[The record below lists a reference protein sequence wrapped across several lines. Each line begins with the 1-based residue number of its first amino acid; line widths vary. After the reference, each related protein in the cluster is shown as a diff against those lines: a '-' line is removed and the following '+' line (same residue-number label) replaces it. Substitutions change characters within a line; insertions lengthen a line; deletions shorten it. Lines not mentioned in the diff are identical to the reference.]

1 MKFKLN
7 VVKYRWVW
15 MILSACLLLPGI
27 IAMIYSTITY
37 PTHTPLKVGIDFTG
51 GTISQFAIPEKVSVT
66 DKNQL
71 TILRS
76 GLEKANIENP
86 YVQILGASSND
97 ESMETIISIRTK
109 FIDKN
114 SDDLNTIKGVI
125 QKSFPDAQLVSVS
138 SVGPTLGTELLKN
151 SMIALTLAFLGIIA
165 YLTIRFR
172 FDYALAA
179 FLGLLHDTLFVLGVF
194 SILGLVFNVQVDG
207 LFITAILT
215 VIGFSINDT
224 IVTFDRIRENIRYYS
239 KKMSFSE
246 IVDASVNQT
255 LARSINT
262 STTTGLTLLAL
273 YVFGGVTTKD
283 FVLAMLLGV
292 IVGTYSSIFFCS
304 MLLDWWNNRKA
315 APKAVGA
322 QA

>member
-7 VVKYRWVW
+7 VVKYRWLW

-114 SDDLNTIKGVI
+114 SDDLNKIKGVI
-125 QKSFPDAQLVSVS
+125 QTSFPEAQLVSVS

-151 SMIALTLAFLGIIA
+151 SMIAVTLAFLGIIA

-255 LARSINT
+255 IARSINT

-292 IVGTYSSIFFCS
+292 IIGTYSSIFFCS
-304 MLLDWWNNRKA
+304 MLLDWWNNRKKVSA
-315 APKAVGA
+315 TVGA
-322 QA
+322 

>member
-1 MKFKLN
+1 MKIKLN
-7 VVKYRWVW
+7 VVKYRWLW
-15 MILSACLLLPGI
+15 MILSTCLLLPGI

-51 GTISQFAIPEKVSVT
+51 GTISQFAIPEKISVT

-109 FIDKN
+109 FIDKD

-125 QKSFPDAQLVSVS
+125 QSNFPDAQLVSVS

-151 SMIALTLAFLGIIA
+151 SMIAVTLAFLGIIA

-179 FLGLLHDTLFVLGVF
+179 FLGLLHDTLFVLGIF
-194 SILGLVFNVQVDG
+194 SILGLALNVQVDG

-255 LARSINT
+255 IARSINT

-292 IVGTYSSIFFCS
+292 IIGTYSSIFFCS
-304 MLLDWWNNRKA
+304 MLLDWWNNRKT
-315 APKAVGA
+315 APSTVGA
-322 QA
+322 